1 MFFKFTTLEII
12 LASLIISFATTFLL
26 LPFVQK
32 LGEYFNMKDVPD
44 SRKQK
49 QSPLVRIG
57 GIAIISGFFTSIFL
71 IWALNNFTI
80 YSLYN
85 PKIFIVLISSSIALF
100 LLGLFD
106 DIKSLSPF
114 IRLLIQFSIA
124 TFILASGINIKEINL
139 AWINIDTIILPK
151 IFSNILTS
159 FWIVGLINA
168 INWFD
173 GIDGLASGITGF
185 ASLGLAIISYQNGQ
199 LMVPIIAASISGCS
213 FGFLRFNFYP
223 AKMLMGDSGS
233 YFLGF
238 SLAIVSILSTSLEVN
253 PIGIFI
259 PFLLLIIPLS
269 DMLVVITRRLIKK
282 ESPFLSDRTHLH
294 HKLIDSGFTEL
305 GAVIFIYSLSQ
316 WVSILTIGLA
326 STNDGLYLL
335 ATMLSSVILFFGF
348 IISKYI
354 L

>member
-12 LASLIISFATTFLL
+12 LASLIISFATTFFLS
-26 LPFVQK
+26 PFIQK
-32 LGEYFNMKDVPD
+32 LGEYFNMKDIPD
-44 SRKQK
+44 SRKLK
-49 QSPLVRIG
+49 QSRLVRIG
-57 GIAIISGFFTSIFL
+57 GIAIISGFYSSIFF

-80 YSLYN
+80 NSFYN
-85 PKIFIVLISSSIALF
+85 PSLFVIVAFSSLVLF

-114 IRLLIQFSIA
+114 VRLFIQFTIA
-124 TFILASGINIKEINL
+124 TVIATSGINIKEINL
-139 AWINIDTIILPK
+139 AWMNIDTIYLPK
-151 IFSNILTS
+151 ILSNLLTS

-168 INWFD
+168 INWLD

-199 LMVPIIAASISGCS
+199 LLVPIIAASISGCS

-238 SLAIVSILSTSLEVN
+238 SLAIISIISTSIEVN
-253 PIGIFI
+253 PIGLFI
-259 PFLLLIIPLS
+259 PFLLLIIPLL
-269 DMLVVITRRLIKK
+269 DMLVVIIRRLINR
-282 ESPFLSDRTHLH
+282 ESPFLSDRSHLH
-294 HKLIDSGFTEL
+294 HKLIDSGFSEL
-305 GAVIFIYSLSQ
+305 GTVIFIYSLSQ
-316 WVSILTIGLA
+316 WIAILTIGLA

-335 ATMLSSVILFFGF
+335 ATMLSSVLLFFGF
-348 IISKYI
+348 ILSKYI

>member
-12 LASLIISFATTFLL
+12 LASLVISFITTFLV
-26 LPFVQK
+26 LPFVNRI
-32 LGEYFNMKDVPD
+32 GEYFNIKDSPD
-44 SRKQK
+44 PRKQK

-57 GIAIISGFFTSIFL
+57 GIAIVFGFFTSLFF
-71 IWALNNFTI
+71 IWSLNNFSI
-80 YSLYN
+80 DSLYQT
-85 PKIFIVLISSSIALF
+85 KFFVLLALSSLALF

-114 IRLLIQFSIA
+114 LRLLIQFAVAIFIA
-124 TFILASGINIKEINL
+124 ESGINIQEINL
-139 AWINIDTIILPK
+139 AWLNIEPIYLPK
-151 IFSNILTS
+151 ILSNIFTS
-159 FWIVGLINA
+159 FWIVSLINA
-168 INWFD
+168 INWLD
-173 GIDGLASGITGF
+173 GVDGLASGITGF

-199 LMVPIIAASISGCS
+199 FLVPLIAAGISGCS

-223 AKMLMGDSGS
+223 AKILMGDSGS

-238 SLAIVSILSTSLEVN
+238 SLAIVSIMSTSLEVN

-259 PFLLLIIPLS
+259 PCLLLIIPLM
-269 DMLVVITRRLIKK
+269 DMLLVIIRRLFKR
-282 ESPFLSDRTHLH
+282 ESPFLSDRSHFH

-305 GAVIFIYSLSQ
+305 GTAVLFYSLSQ
-316 WVSILTIGLA
+316 WIAVLTIGLA
-326 STNDGLYLL
+326 SINDGGYLL

-348 IISKYI
+348 VISKYV